1 MYIDFN
7 ALKFTCFAESFW
19 SFLYGSQKVKTY
31 FAGLARSARV
41 RGTEHFNGFKNDR
54 MDNALYKHKHNDH
67 ENEEMKFSMKITQR
81 FRDPLSRQA
90 NEAVRISSRKKDELL
105 NSKN

>member
-1 MYIDFN
+1 MASKIIEWIMHS
-7 ALKFTCFAESFW
+7 K
-19 SFLYGSQKVKTY
+19 KI
-31 FAGLARSARV
+31 
-41 RGTEHFNGFKNDR
+41 
-54 MDNALYKHKHNDH
+54 KHNDH

-105 NSKN
+105 NSKNEFNHFIHSFKAAHSE